1 MKSNLKSPLK
11 LSHHGAAGIPPHQV
25 MQARARSM
33 NQSTKHKTGHSVTI
47 PGSNG
52 PGTTNNMKA
61 VNLNKK
67 FVFIGDTPT
76 NAFGGTVPINFHQPN
91 TSF

>member
-1 MKSNLKSPLK
+1 MKAHFKSPPK
-11 LSHHGAAGIPPHQV
+11 LNAGAGMPPHQV

-33 NQSTKHKTGHSVTI
+33 NQSTKHKGGHSMQI
-47 PGSNG
+47 PGSSQ

-61 VNLNKK
+61 VNLNRK
-67 FVFIGDTPT
+67 FIFTGETPN
-76 NAFGGTVPINFHQPN
+76 NALGGTVPINFHQPS